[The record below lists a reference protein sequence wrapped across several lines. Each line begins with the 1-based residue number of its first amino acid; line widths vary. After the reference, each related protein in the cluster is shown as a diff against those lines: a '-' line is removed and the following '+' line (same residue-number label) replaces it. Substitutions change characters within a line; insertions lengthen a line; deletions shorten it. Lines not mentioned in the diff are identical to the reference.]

1 MFLRMF
7 PTALLQS
14 IWANNDWTYDGGTRT
29 IFSGEFNLGKI
40 LQFLAIRVRVQGQQ
54 PRPAANEAHPHA
66 QTNALMTCADEL
78 AQLFPDKPRH
88 PGSGIMTRLISRF
101 LFSREYFD
109 DISRKFQSVVSAL
122 GEFVS
127 GDEKLDHFTGNSGH
141 IRKVPNKPARIG
153 LWHYQLV
160 GLLDTDK
167 PYLLDAS
174 TSCPNTSVGES
185 DYMAEVVG
193 RWAGIVK
200 RLNRYSPRAQTT
212 ITFDAYYTDN
222 NTRTVL
228 LQNEM
233 KFSGAVK
240 TGRFKALVNKVK
252 HLVTKPGDFGSLYNP
267 STNELFT
274 LCWDE
279 NPNLGQKH
287 GSYQCPSP
295 FRRLSPSQL

>member
-1 MFLRMF
+1 M
-7 PTALLQS
+7 A
-14 IWANNDWTYDGGTRT
+14 
-29 IFSGEFNLGKI
+29 
-40 LQFLAIRVRVQGQQ
+40 
-54 PRPAANEAHPHA
+54 
-66 QTNALMTCADEL
+66 CAEEL

-109 DISRKFQSVVSAL
+109 DISRNFQSVVSAL

-200 RLNRYSPRAQTT
+200 RLNRYSPRLQTT
-212 ITFDAYYTDN
+212 ITFGAYYTDN
-222 NTRTVL
+222 NTRTGL

-240 TGRFKALVNKVK
+240 TGRFKALVNEVK

-279 NPNLGQKH
+279 NPNLGQKWFLPMPFTISKAVAIPALMFRATLLTESCLADATASISTSRVAC
-287 GSYQCPSP
+287 GPSNEAA
-295 FRRLSPSQL
+295 FKPSAIGLKRTTLFSRPPC